1 MITIIED
8 TRQQEYKHEHVNKW
22 FIEHNINVLRS
33 KLPIGDYALL
43 SNMSVIIDT
52 KKDVIEIAGNI
63 MQKQEHERFRN
74 ELIKAKENGIKLYI
88 LIEDDYIFNID
99 GLKYYKMP
107 TYKSNQYKKINGIN
121 ILVKKKGEPIAN
133 FKPEI
138 LAKCMKTMEEKYGCS
153 FKFTK
158 KENTAQMI
166 LKLLGVDING

>member
-1 MITIIED
+1 
-8 TRQQEYKHEHVNKW
+8 
-22 FIEHNINVLRS
+22 
-33 KLPIGDYALL
+33 
-43 SNMSVIIDT
+43 
-52 KKDVIEIAGNI
+52 
-63 MQKQEHERFRN
+63 
-74 ELIKAKENGIKLYI
+74 
-88 LIEDDYIFNID
+88 
-99 GLKYYKMP
+99 MP